1 MKIICKNKLE
11 IDGVLKKNK
20 FWVEG
25 WFERGLAREMRVFEK
40 LSHLLPK
47 KLKTRIFHG
56 LDGSEIVVKKSR
68 DILKLSQEALSRKPV
83 AIASV

>member
-11 IDGVLKKNK
+11 IDGLLKKNK

-25 WFERGLAREMRVFEK
+25 WFERGLEREMRVFEK
-40 LSHLLPK
+40 LSHLLHK
-47 KLKTRIFHG
+47 KLKTHVFHR
-56 LDGSEIVVKKSR
+56 LDGSETVAKKSR
-68 DILKLSQEALSRKPV
+68 DILKLSREALSRKPV